1 MNLRIRNYP
10 PKFWL
15 QLHKHAIDLLLPPPS
30 RKPRRPPRNKIKNC
44 LTSLSPH
51 IQKFIYCGAID
62 KRKGEIRASKFPL
75 TIEQFNITKSLCLTR
90 QYQPVVLLEEEL
102 KLEYNFIHKSYVRG
116 IQNIQFRLQTQKSIV
131 PGQYPILL
139 LRIRYHQKAPI
150 LHQ

>member
-1 MNLRIRNYP
+1 MNLRVRNYP

-15 QLHKHAIDLLLPPPS
+15 RLHKHEIDPATPPP
-30 RKPRRPPRNKIKNC
+30 RKHRRPSKNKIQNC

-62 KRKGEIRASKFPL
+62 KRKGEIRATKFPL
-75 TIEQFNITKSLCLTR
+75 STEQFNIMKRLGLTR
-90 QYQPVVLLEEEL
+90 QYQPVFLLEAEL
-102 KLEYNFIHKSYVRG
+102 QLEYNFIHKGYGRG
-116 IQNIQFRLQTQKSIV
+116 IQNIQFRLQTQKPVI